1 MFVKNET
8 TNPDAALVRPG
19 MAGEGHSSRGDLV
32 GRHRLCADTGY
43 TFDLLP
49 DWRATLWAFVVFVL
63 GARRGS
69 FWGFLLWLLLSGL
82 HEKLARKNGAPFAVG
97 DRVQILAGPRK
108 GTVSRVYS
116 AWQGNTVRVRLG
128 EREEEN
134 FKDIFS
140 PHQLLREDDDE
151 YNP

>member
-1 MFVKNET
+1 MKRPTPTQRLFAQGWPERVILPAVILWVGIGFV
-8 TNPDAALVRPG
+8 R
-19 MAGEGHSSRGDLV
+19 
-32 GRHRLCADTGY
+32 DTGY

-63 GARRGS
+63 GCAAG
-69 FWGFLLWLLLSGL
+69 FLLGVFLLWLLLSGL